1 MTTQR
6 RVTPGVLAFM
16 AFLVSLNMQTPP
28 GMAAETQVRWNA
40 SGRIGGAVALKGHHF
55 LMGVDVGELDRFT
68 LSMWVKPFN
77 QQQDETSVFSCVDWD
92 EGDLHWL
99 LERDGRL
106 NLCFNGCDP
115 EEVRSRGRLKAHTW
129 NHLAL
134 VYDSGRKNARV
145 YINGVQDNRVRYE
158 ESVPL
163 DLAGFCIGGWNVEPR
178 AFNGEIDDVR
188 IFSRPLE
195 TEDVAELVRGTA
207 LTESLELWWTLDE
220 TGGEAIRDHSGKA
233 RHGTW
238 RVAEFEEEEEPQDEQ
253 PDRHDDPAAFSRS
266 YSKALLPNDH
276 LQAQKLI
283 FVKRYTYH
291 SSHFYT
297 DFIDGCGR
305 FGGNLSVL
313 DLKTGEVID
322 LIPEMKHGIF
332 GRFDV
337 HFHASRIVFDWKE
350 AEGKGFRIYEIDIDP
365 DTGARAGAPRQLTF
379 PPDDEQERIK
389 KYDNHQNGG
398 TARIYYHQTDDMHP
412 CYLPDGG
419 IVFTSS
425 RCEYGTLCDAPDHLA
440 TAVLFR
446 MDGDGGNMEQLTN
459 SAVSEFSPSIMQDG
473 RILYTRWEYVD
484 KGQLGI
490 KCLWAMRPD
499 GSGSVEIYGND
510 IHLPP
515 TFLHG
520 RQIPGQSNMFVML
533 GTPHYPQSGIGT
545 VIRVDTTQN
554 IRTRAPMTYMTPYV
568 DIRQEPGWNHYEDGQ
583 WRRHTR
589 GPLYMDPYPLAED
602 LFLVAHN
609 PDKDWDDPR
618 AYGLYLINDAG
629 VHQPLHVDPE
639 ISCWQPIPLQT
650 RSVPPVQ
657 VAPRDETLAK
667 KQLATCFVHD
677 IYHGMEGIERGEV
690 KYIRVME
697 QIPRPWDCRQFWDG
711 VGHTDLISRGTAL
724 AAKAMHGV
732 VPVYEDGSAH
742 FYVPAD
748 RNIYFQA
755 LDENFMEVQRERTY
769 VNYRPGEQRSCIGC
783 HEQPNSLPVAQR
795 SATAMKRGPVMP
807 GPQPGDSTGQQVI
820 HFPSYV
826 QPVLDRHCVTC
837 HGSRDPEGGLDLT
850 GTLTD
855 RFSRSYENILKRGL
869 IKTYREASDWG
880 GSPYAPPKTI
890 GSHAS
895 GFITALREGEQHK
908 ELDLPLADFARLA
921 TWVDAS
927 GVYYGSY
934 WGRRRLKYRDHPN
947 FRPIPS
953 FAEAL
958 STVCP
963 LPVDQR

>member
-1 MTTQR
+1 MNTIQR
-6 RVTPGVLAFM
+6 AYIGLLIGVLTSIYSYPCYSLAGQAQVNWSQSGKF
-16 AFLVSLNMQTPP
+16 AGAVSL
-28 GMAAETQVRWNA
+28 
-40 SGRIGGAVALKGHHF
+40 KGDH
-55 LMGVDVGELDRFT
+55 LNSE
-68 LSMWVKPFN
+68 
-77 QQQDETSVFSCVDWD
+77 
-92 EGDLHWL
+92 
-99 LERDGRL
+99 ERDWR
-106 NLCFNGCDP
+106 D
-115 EEVRSRGRLKAHTW
+115 EKV
-129 NHLAL
+129 
-134 VYDSGRKNARV
+134 
-145 YINGVQDNRVRYE
+145 
-158 ESVPL
+158 
-163 DLAGFCIGGWNVEPR
+163 
-178 AFNGEIDDVR
+178 AFTPTYMD
-188 IFSRPLE
+188 
-195 TEDVAELVRGTA
+195 T
-207 LTESLELWWTLDE
+207 
-220 TGGEAIRDHSGKA
+220 
-233 RHGTW
+233 
-238 RVAEFEEEEEPQDEQ
+238 
-253 PDRHDDPAAFSRS
+253 
-266 YSKALLPNDH
+266 LLPDQR
-276 LQAQKLI
+276 LGAQRIL
-283 FVKRYTYH
+283 FVKRDTYH

-305 FGGNLSVL
+305 FGGNLCVL
-313 DLKTGEVID
+313 DQKTGRVTD

-332 GRFDV
+332 GRFDL
-337 HFHASRIVFDWKE
+337 HFHANRIVFDWKE
-350 AEGKGFRIYEIDIDP
+350 AEGKGFRIFEIEIDP
-365 DTGARAGAPRQLTF
+365 VTGTRAGAPRQLTR
-379 PPDDEQERIK
+379 PPTDEAARIK

-398 TARIYYHQTDDMHP
+398 TARMYYHQTDDMHP

-440 TAVLFR
+440 TAVLYR
-446 MDGDGGNMEQLTN
+446 INGDGSNMERLTN
-459 SAVSEFSPSIMQDG
+459 SAVSEFSPSMMADG

-499 GSGSVEIYGND
+499 GAGSVEIYGND

-520 RQIPGQSNMFVML
+520 RQIPGKSNLFVML

-545 VIRVDTTQN
+545 VIRVDTAQN

-568 DIRQEPGWNHYEDGQ
+568 DIRQEPGWNHYENGH
-583 WRRHTR
+583 WSRHTR
-589 GPLYMDPYPLAED
+589 GPLYMDPFPLADD

-609 PDKDWDDPR
+609 PDKPWDDPK
-618 AYGLYLINDAG
+618 AYGLYLLNAKG
-629 VHQPLHVDPE
+629 AHQMIHRDPE
-639 ISCWQPIPLQT
+639 TSCWQPIPLE
-650 RSVPPVQ
+650 RRPVPP
-657 VAPRDETLAK
+657 ALSTSRNETLAR
-667 KQLATCFVHD
+667 QNLAVCFVYD
-677 IYHGMEGIERGEV
+677 IYQGMEGIRRGEV

-755 LDENFMEVQRERTY
+755 LDEHYMELQRERTY
-769 VNYRPGEQRSCIGC
+769 VNYRPGETRSCIGC
-783 HEQPNSLPVAQR
+783 HEQPNDLSGVQGV
-795 SATAMKRGPVMP
+795 TMAMKKDPVMP
-807 GPQPGDSTGQQVI
+807 GPQPGDMSGQQVM

-837 HGSRDPEGGLDLT
+837 HGSDSPKADLELT
-850 GTLTD
+850 DTLTD
-855 RFSRSYENILKRGL
+855 RFSRSYDNIMKRGL

-895 GFITALREGEQHK
+895 GFIEALREGKQHK
-908 ELDLPLADFARLA
+908 DLNLPLSDFARLA

-947 FRPIPS
+947 FRPVPT

-963 LPVDQR
+963 LPVEQR